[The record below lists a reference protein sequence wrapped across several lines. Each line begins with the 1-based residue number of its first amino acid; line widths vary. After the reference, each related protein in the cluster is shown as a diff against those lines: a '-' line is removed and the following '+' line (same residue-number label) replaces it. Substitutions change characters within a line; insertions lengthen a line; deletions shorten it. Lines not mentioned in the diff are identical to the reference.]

1 MYLQEIFE
9 VVIGL
14 VFTWL
19 ILSTATMQVL
29 EWFASL
35 LRWRAGELEQAI
47 RQMLGDGGLTRC
59 FYDHPLI
66 RSLSRQEGRKAY
78 KPSYIPADKF
88 SAALLNIIATAHT
101 ESGLLLQGLY
111 SLEAKVAQIKP
122 KGERE
127 RAHEAFSR
135 LVELARLSTQTE
147 GDQTMSNLILA
158 SLEKEITDFGKQFPA
173 LEGPVSALIQ
183 DARRNKERIDKRLAA
198 LPARRENPDL
208 DRVLKGM
215 LALGIVNP
223 ELRLTL
229 DSLLMG
235 NGDLPENRPLSV
247 QALQSRIESWFNAS
261 MDRLSGWYKRKA
273 QLRAFVIGFVLAAL
287 LNIDTVQLS
296 NQLWREPI
304 VRQAITLNLSQ
315 LLQQPEAGASSGIG
329 SAILTLQ
336 DQLLN
341 VGLPIGWRFEV
352 SRSASCAFVP
362 REGASFG
369 IALNGLC
376 ARPFGTGLT
385 TNGWNWLVIKLG
397 GLLIS
402 ALAAA
407 QGSSFW
413 FDLLMKIVNVRVSG
427 KKPE

>member
-9 VVIGL
+9 LVIGL

-19 ILSTATMQVL
+19 ILSTATMQIQ
-29 EWFASL
+29 EWLASL
-35 LRWRAGELEQAI
+35 WRWRAGELEQAI
-47 RQMLGDGGLTRC
+47 RRMLGDEGLTRY
-59 FYDHPLI
+59 FYDHPII
-66 RSLSRQEGRKAY
+66 RSLSRQENHKAH

-88 SAALLNIIATAHT
+88 SAVLLNIIATAPT
-101 ESGLLLQGLY
+101 ESALLLQGLY
-111 SLEAKVAQIKP
+111 TLHTRVDQLKP
-122 KGERE
+122 RRERE
-127 RAHEAFSR
+127 RAREALSR

-147 GDQTMSNLILA
+147 GEQAMGNLILT
-158 SLEKEITDFGKQFPA
+158 SLEKEINDLGKQFPA
-173 LEGPVSALIQ
+173 LEGPVHTLIQ
-183 DARRNKERIDKRLAA
+183 EARQNKERIEKLLAT
-198 LPARRENPDL
+198 LPGRREDSDL
-208 DRVLKGM
+208 DKVLRGM
-215 LALGIVNP
+215 LALSVINP

-235 NGDLPENRPLSV
+235 SGDQQNQPPSI
-247 QALQSRIESWFNAS
+247 QALQASIESWFQDS

-273 QLRAFVIGFVLAAL
+273 QLRAFAIGFALAAL
-287 LNIDTVQLS
+287 LNIDTIQLS

-304 VRQAITLNLSQ
+304 VRQAIALNLSQ
-315 LLQQPEAGASSGIG
+315 LLQTQEAGTTPAG
-329 SAILTLQ
+329 AILWLQ

-341 VGLPIGWRFEV
+341 VGLPIGWKFEILRFV
-352 SRSASCAFVP
+352 PCAFVP
-362 REGASFG
+362 RGDAVFG
-369 IALNGLC
+369 FAWNGLC
-376 ARPFGTGLT
+376 ARPLPAAAT
-385 TNGWNWLVIKLG
+385 TNGWLWLWLKLS